1 MRAAPWIGS
10 AALIGA
16 VAVTLIGARTQ
27 AVALASGWQ
36 TEAEAAVRALG
47 AEGVQVRVD
56 GRTLR
61 VVGSLADPAQ
71 REGVLAALGSIE
83 GIATLQS
90 GLTLVDRQVVPDPLD
105 SPAVETR
112 GARES
117 TAPPGHVAVPEA
129 RSTSSPCQDELD
141 ELFAGQIIRF
151 AAYSAAVSEASTPLL
166 EDVAEIMAKCPGT
179 VLEVAGHSDGSGIE
193 ELNDSLSRA
202 RAEAVRQVLIQWGI
216 EPVRLVAVGYGD
228 RHPIADDE
236 TEAGRM
242 QNRRIELR
250 LREAR

>member
-27 AVALASGWQ
+27 ALALASGWQ

-47 AEGVQVRVD
+47 AHDVQVSVD

-61 VVGSLADPAQ
+61 VVGSLTDPAQ
-71 REGVLAALGSIE
+71 REGVLAALGTIH
-83 GIATLQS
+83 GIATVES
-90 GLTLVDRQVVPDPLD
+90 HLTLEDRQTLPDPPAIPTIETPPAD
-105 SPAVETR
+105 SLERPIGHDVVQEVE
-112 GARES
+112 A
-117 TAPPGHVAVPEA
+117 AP
-129 RSTSSPCQDELD
+129 SPCQDELE

-151 AAYSAAVSEASTPLL
+151 AAYSAAVSDASTPLL
-166 EDVAEIMAKCPGT
+166 EDIAEIMAKCPGT
-179 VLEVAGHSDGSGIE
+179 VLEVAGHSDGTGIE

-216 EPVRLVAVGYGD
+216 EPTRLIAMGYGD
-228 RHPIADDE
+228 RFPIADDQ